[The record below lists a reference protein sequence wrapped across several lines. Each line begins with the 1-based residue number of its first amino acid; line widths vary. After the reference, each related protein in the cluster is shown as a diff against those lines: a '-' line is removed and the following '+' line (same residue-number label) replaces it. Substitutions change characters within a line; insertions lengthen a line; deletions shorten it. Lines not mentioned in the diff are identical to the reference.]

1 MPCKPDVA
9 ARKVLLC
16 ACRVH
21 GNVEMGEDSG
31 SLNWSLKVLQV
42 IMLLLAIG
50 ISCENVEQQKKER
63 GVKKQLCCTWI
74 EVNNEVHTF
83 VVDDEDHPR
92 DD

>member
-1 MPCKPDVA
+1 MISAKAEHYTCMVDLGHAGHLKEAENIIKAMPCKPDVA
-9 ARKVLLC
+9 AWK
-16 ACRVH
+16 
-21 GNVEMGEDSG
+21 
-31 SLNWSLKVLQV
+31 
-42 IMLLLAIG
+42 
-50 ISCENVEQQKKER
+50 KKER